1 MKDEWQARYGR
12 EPAVP
17 IRAPTCR
24 EAGVITEMNGTVGF
38 QIPCCVAE
46 LCNGSTYD
54 SDSYCLGSNPSS
66 AAKIERPSF
75 DGLFILFV
83 LVGFEAA
90 TRLRGKLL
98 RWSDFSGRA
107 APQRDCDVWNTSR
120 PLAKRRILVPQPR
133 KKHLFM
139 RCFFSCL

>member
-66 AAKIERPSF
+66 AAKQKRPN
-75 DGLFILFV
+75 
-83 LVGFEAA
+83 
-90 TRLRGKLL
+90 
-98 RWSDFSGRA
+98 SGRFLFCLIINSMPFCRHA
-107 APQRDCDVWNTSR
+107 NIFANTS
-120 PLAKRRILVPQPR
+120 
-133 KKHLFM
+133 H
-139 RCFFSCL
+139 